1 MILYGNFV
9 LTYLPSSSIKRGIR
23 LLNGRKQVLVQ
34 DDISAAPAEIQWRM
48 HTNATVTLS
57 GTTASLALDGKTMQ
71 VSILNP
77 PAGAAF
83 ETFDAVRYS
92 DDPALPDGE
101 TDQANPGVTVLA
113 ITLPAGSYNL
123 QVLFNPQ
130 WPGMDA
136 TAFKTPPFVATDGWS
151 LTSHQ

>member
-1 MILYGNFV
+1 
-9 LTYLPSSSIKRGIR
+9 

-34 DDISAAPAEIQWRM
+34 DDITGAQSEIQWRM

-57 GTTASLALDGKTMQ
+57 GTSASLSLEGKTMQ

-77 PAGAAF
+77 PSGAQF
-83 ETFDAVRYS
+83 ETLDAVRYS
-92 DDPALPDGE
+92 DDPALPDGM

-113 ITLPAGSYNL
+113 ITLPAGTYNL

-130 WPGMDA
+130 WPGMAASD
-136 TAFKTPPFVATDGWS
+136 FKTPPFVAIDSWA
-151 LTSHQ
+151 LRSHD